1 MAEAVP
7 PFALVIFDCDGVLV
21 DSEPIANAVFSA
33 MLAELGLAVSDDDM
47 VAHFVGRTTGHCV
60 EIVEGMLGSPLP
72 PGFTDDYQC
81 RTQLALQSGLR
92 AIPGVEAALDAIRL
106 PCCVASNGERDKMRM
121 TLGLTGLL
129 PRFEGR
135 MYSADDVT
143 HGKPAPDLF
152 LHAARHC
159 GVAPSACVVIEDSPS
174 GVIAGIAAGMT
185 VYGYAGLVPAAR
197 LQQAGAHQ
205 VFNDM
210 RRLPALLEPASVAT
224 VAGR

>member
-47 VAHFVGRTTGHCV
+47 VGLFVGRTTAHCL
-60 EIVEGMLGSPLP
+60 EIAEDMLGAPLP
-72 PGFTDDYQC
+72 PGFAEDC
-81 RTQLALQSGLR
+81 RRRTQWALQSGLR
-92 AIPGVEAALDAIRL
+92 AIPGVEAALGAIRL
-106 PCCVASNGERDKMRM
+106 PYCVASNGERDKMRM

-159 GVAPSACVVIEDSPS
+159 GVAPSACVVIEDSPT

-205 VFNDM
+205 VFDDM